1 MSGFKTL
8 VWREFRSSWSW
19 AVGLIAS
26 LAVWAW
32 LAYMLSGALG
42 PPAAVAVSLL
52 FLSIAFVL
60 GMIVLAFMVGRLYG
74 EIKREENRFLFLS
87 PLSGYTHVIARL
99 TFAVGVGWIYALGL
113 GLLGWLTLVRAGAQ
127 LGIGDIV
134 QLVLV
139 SPTFITVTLMMPTL
153 AWVLLLVMFMSSYRL
168 SRLGWLA
175 VIAMGAGTPVSLIYA
190 GVNTLDHHLPVWHL
204 APGIVR
210 FLGHVANN
218 PVPARGNSWTIL
230 VPNIIHSGDLLGA
243 LLFAGLLVFLA
254 GRLWE
259 EVEG

>member
-8 VWREFRSSWSW
+8 LWREFRSSWGW
-19 AVGLIAS
+19 AVGIIGS

-42 PPAAVAVSLL
+42 RPDTVVASFLSLI
-52 FLSIAFVL
+52 SIAFVI

-99 TFAVGVGWIYALGL
+99 AFAAGIGWIYALGL
-113 GLLGWLTLVRAGAQ
+113 GLLGWLTFVRAGAQ

-139 SPTFITVTLMMPTL
+139 SPTFIAVTLMMPTL
-153 AWVLLLVMFMSSYRL
+153 AWVLLLVMFMSAYRL

-190 GVNTLDHHLPVWHL
+190 GVNTLGHRLPVWHL
-204 APGIVR
+204 AAGIAAALREFGVN
-210 FLGHVANN
+210 GTV
-218 PVPARGNSWTIL
+218 S
-230 VPNIIHSGDLLGA
+230 VPNIIHSGDVVGA
-243 LLFAGLLVFLA
+243 LLLTALLVFLA